1 MPHDGQD
8 IVMTTSPILENL
20 LGLTGATLAPLEELL
35 STAKDT
41 VRSKVS
47 VDGRVSGGLVEEHQ
61 SGAHGLAW

>member
-8 IVMTTSPILENL
+8 IAMTTSPILENL

-41 VRSKVS
+41 VKTKVS
-47 VDGRVSGGLVEEHQ
+47 VDGRV
-61 SGAHGLAW
+61 